1 MGELIRSGANV
12 TPVAP
17 LVLDDPSLLEAA
29 LPSARVSFEKSKV
42 PEFGGIPP
50 LNQKWSPRA
59 PQSFPQVGIGKGRM
73 GNIQESEREGYSRYK
88 QALDRR
94 NNLIADYL
102 MENPEVNA
110 AFMEASSTGD
120 LATKGDI
127 ESAIIERLGE
137 AYGDINEYEVEPRRY
152 EVKKS
157 VTEAPSHFA
166 GAGAAPAIRTITEEY
181 PMSTTQDHLKELGG
195 KVLIKDPT
203 VASLMSPSEE
213 KLYQYISEG
222 ILFNPSAKPT
232 KKGKDGKIVDNPD
245 YLDDDTL
252 LWYAGALT
260 QRTTDYSKHK
270 HYHPLRQ
277 RMGEWLASKGYSTK
291 GIKARELGRG
301 IIPFQEDWERHLTD
315 PKEREER
322 EKVRGVMN
330 LMDENAEGHHMAGKV
345 LGLLG
350 TAGVGYAG
358 LTAKGLTTFLGANAR
373 TTQSLLATGAA
384 EIGIDA
390 AYNPDGYSMVLGSM
404 LNVEEGRLVSGLEAV
419 ALGTAFNLGIDMVR
433 LIKGS
438 RMKDVGDI
446 LHREGVIDKQKIHH
460 LQEKA
465 RLANKKG
472 NTATAK
478 ETANAPVPNIEVKPL
493 AASPETNLRINDML
507 AEGEKLRLV
516 KLNEIE
522 SVLDNVTTLPNVVR
536 KQLEGQARALRQS
549 QPLLSPDATRAARGD
564 AAEVMTREELM
575 KSLDTPALIKF
586 STTPANAKLLSDLAH
601 DFVLD
606 IKMPSGSKAWE
617 SAEKEIWSKAGNVSE
632 FTDELLNYTTPLRP
646 TRSIEQ
652 VKGKVLMEM
661 DAKGVEFL
669 NYAEDWAKSPLR
681 ESGREPMSAGFV
693 QMLQRLRKQINA
705 PTSSVPSPATA
716 EDAMKMLGNVMPE
729 RNAVNMEKL
738 IKEAKEGAPYV
749 KEGFTRQAAREALR
763 REVMPAFGLS
773 MFGGGAGLTMSRDEK
788 EVWGNVMAGAM
799 LPIAPKGLKALARGF
814 SKNAGY
820 VATPLVS
827 TLHRIDPDIAWGVH
841 KQQVKVQ
848 INTHSRLERT
858 MPFLTEMNDLVARRV
873 ITEAEKKRIYDLLQ
887 DGKKVAAIARIRQ
900 IDGSAAMGSNH
911 RGYLTAMF
919 DEHEKVFREMGAEAE
934 DIGYGMGNLGDT
946 YFPRSVKDHD
956 GMMEKIYDLAEGD
969 DRVTRAWAA
978 AEDRA
983 GRPLTLEEQA
993 HFANEVF
1000 SHSGFGRVAGR
1011 PSHASTRKFDEIP
1024 DELRGFYH
1032 DYEHSASRYVQSMTD
1047 SFESHKFLGK
1057 GVDAHW
1063 LRKIVEVD
1071 PGVKDA
1077 ITELRLTNPQRLEG
1091 TIGEMF
1097 PDAWSRLSKDL
1108 HKRQLV
1114 VSRLNDFYNKPIGR
1128 AMGSVGKTM
1137 RDLSYMATIG
1147 NPYSTLT
1154 QMSDILLS
1162 ASLNSHGM
1170 GGSVFANIAKSKKNL
1185 TYSLADWGLDAKG
1198 VQRLALEFEDMQK
1211 STKWLEKNLQTT
1223 GFMAVDRHSKRVLV
1237 NAAFDDFRKAANADM
1252 STKSGRSAF
1261 KQLERE
1267 FEGMGSEDFA
1277 EMVQV
1282 LRGDPRLAKSNFD
1295 VQAAVLSRLWKQHPI
1310 NKAHMPLGYVKHPKG
1325 RLWYMLKTFTIK
1337 QIDLLRRSTLDEIN
1351 AGAKAKDWGRAGR
1364 GTLNLFKYAGYFGIS
1379 QQGINAVKDFILG
1392 REVSMSDR
1400 VVSLAA
1406 QSMGLHRMYFHMF
1419 RDTFDPKNASSF
1431 STNLK
1436 DMGAN
1441 FFTPTPVA
1449 IIIDTIMPDAFDS
1462 YNRVTSDNDQDIFQ
1476 SYGEDYRLF
1485 GVETPIPDSMI
1496 PWAKGRGWRYLPWL
1510 GKDLYWSIGA
1520 GRDIEEAR
1528 HPEMGSAKRKAPTLE
1543 SIYNTPEKF
1552 YGR

>member
-94 NNLIADYL
+94 DNLIADYL

-120 LATKGDI
+120 LVTKGDI

-137 AYGDINEYEVEPRRY
+137 VYGDINEYEVEPRRY

-322 EKVRGVMN
+322 EKVRSVMN

-345 LGLLG
+345 LGILG

-446 LHREGVIDKQKIHH
+446 LYREGIIEKEIKLHH
-460 LQEKA
+460 LKEKA
-465 RLANKKG
+465 RLANKEG

-478 ETANAPVPNIEVKPL
+478 ETANAPIPNIEVKPL

-575 KSLDTPALIKF
+575 KSLP
-586 STTPANAKLLSDLAH
+586 H
-601 DFVLD
+601 
-606 IKMPSGSKAWE
+606 
-617 SAEKEIWSKAGNVSE
+617 
-632 FTDELLNYTTPLRP
+632 
-646 TRSIEQ
+646 
-652 VKGKVLMEM
+652 
-661 DAKGVEFL
+661 
-669 NYAEDWAKSPLR
+669 SP
-681 ESGREPMSAGFV
+681 GHT
-693 QMLQRLRKQINA
+693 A
-705 PTSSVPSPATA
+705 PETVATA

-773 MFGGGAGLTMSRDEK
+773 MLGGGAGLTMSRDEK

-814 SKNAGY
+814 SKTAGY

-887 DGKKVAAIARIRQ
+887 DGKKVEAVAAIRQ
-900 IDGSAAMGSNH
+900 IDGSAAMGSNY

-934 DIGYGMGNLGDT
+934 DIGYGMGDKGDI

-978 AEDRA
+978 AEVRA
-983 GRPLTLEEQA
+983 GRPLTLEEKA

-1024 DELRGFYH
+1024 DELREFYH
-1032 DYEHSASRYVQSMTD
+1032 DYEHSVSRYVQSMTD

-1063 LRKIVEVD
+1063 LRKAVEVD

-1114 VSRLNDFYNKPIGR
+1114 VSKLNDFYNKPIGR
-1128 AMGSVGKTM
+1128 AMGSIQKTM

-1154 QMSDILLS
+1154 QMSDVLLS
-1162 ASLNSHGM
+1162 AALNSHGM

-1325 RLWYMLKTFTIK
+1325 RLMYMLKTFTIK

-1351 AGAKAKDWGRAGR
+1351 AGYKAKDWGRVGR
-1364 GTLNLFKYAGYFGIS
+1364 GTLNMFKYAGYFGIS

-1400 VVSLAA
+1400 AVSGIA

-1419 RDTFDPKNASSF
+1419 QDAFDPKNASSF
-1431 STNLK
+1431 ERNTLN
-1436 DMGAN
+1436 MAWN
-1441 FFTPTPVA
+1441 FFAPTPMSIALKTV
-1449 IIIDTIMPDAFDS
+1449 IPDALDT
-1462 YNRVTSDNDQDIFQ
+1462 YEGVADDNDQDIFQ
-1476 SYGEDYRLF
+1476 SYGEDFRLF

-1543 SIYNTPEKF
+1543 SIYDTPEKF